1 MLQQIEKHIKS
12 RNLEP
17 YKFTMRVIGA
27 YGIIQVF
34 AQDVGI
40 PTGCK
45 QSQIIHNIFV
55 QIIIFTCSAYA
66 VTDDFVQSFLGT
78 TMYFTLKYFISKNVT
93 NDVCFPDKCQ
103 ILNCSENTSDK
114 IKAR

>member
-1 MLQQIEKHIKS
+1 MLKVIDKFAQSH
-12 RNLEP
+12 NLEP
-17 YKFTMRVIGA
+17 YKFMMRVIGA

-40 PTGCK
+40 PTGCE
-45 QSQIIHNIFV
+45 QSKIIHNELV

-78 TMYFTLKYFISKNVT
+78 SIYFILKYVVSKNVT
-93 NDVCFPDKCQ
+93 NDVCFPNNSQIRKCGTT
-103 ILNCSENTSDK
+103 ENK
-114 IKAR
+114 